1 MNHDPH
7 GLVAAAQANDLRGIR
22 TAARDGA
29 TMLDTDAQGHTALW
43 YAAEG
48 GHTHTAQTL
57 LDALPVSDLTA
68 EQAHISACAEHAAER
83 GHAKTLEVLSDTGA
97 VNEPARLRIAE
108 VATGDARA
116 WVDQA
121 PTFRTPSSLD
131 LADMKTAEVRENFR
145 QQAWHDQQAGI
156 TVMTM

>member
-1 MNHDPH
+1 MTHDPH

-43 YAAEG
+43 HAADS
-48 GHTHTAQTL
+48 GHTHTAQAL
-57 LDALPVSDLTA
+57 LDALPVRDLKA
-68 EQAHISACAEHAAER
+68 EQEHINACAEHAAER

-97 VNEPARLRIAE
+97 VTEPARLRIAE
-108 VATGDARA
+108 VATGDARV
-116 WVDQA
+116 WVNRS
-121 PTFRTPSSLD
+121 PVMSSLD
-131 LADMKTAEVRENFR
+131 YAAQKTAEVQQAYERE
-145 QQAWHDQQAGI
+145 AWHDQQAGI

>member
-57 LDALPVSDLTA
+57 LDTLPVSNLAA
-68 EQAHISACAEHAAER
+68 EQAHISACAELAAR
-83 GHAKTLEVLSDTGA
+83 QGHAKALEVLSDTGA
-97 VNEPARLRIAE
+97 VDEPARLRIAE

-116 WVDQA
+116 WFDLA
-121 PTFRTPSSLD
+121 PPSRTLSSLD
-131 LADMKTAEVRENFR
+131 LADMKSAEVRENFR
-145 QQAWHDQQAGI
+145 QQARMEQGL
-156 TVMTM
+156 VM

>member
-68 EQAHISACAEHAAER
+68 EQAHISACAELAAR
-83 GHAKTLEVLSDTGA
+83 QGHAKALEVLSDTGA
-97 VNEPARLRIAE
+97 VDEPAWARIHE
-108 VATGDARA
+108 VASGPARA
-116 WVDQA
+116 WVDQS
-121 PTFRTPSSLD
+121 PSRRPSSLD

-145 QQAWHDQQAGI
+145 QQARMEQGL
-156 TVMTM
+156 VM

>member
-1 MNHDPH
+1 MNHDPL

-22 TAARDGA
+22 AAARDGA

-68 EQAHISACAEHAAER
+68 EQAHISACAELAAKQ
-83 GHAKTLEVLSDTGA
+83 GHAKALEVLSDTGA
-97 VNEPARLRIAE
+97 VDEPARLRIAE

-116 WVDQA
+116 WVDLS
-121 PTFRTPSSLD
+121 PTSRALSSLD

-145 QQAWHDQQAGI
+145 QQALYAQGL
-156 TVMTM
+156 VM